1 MEQPL
6 CILWCSP
13 LPVLYKYGVWQRFVL
28 PVPPINMGNTH
39 EDVKVIRPDDV
50 PQKSANTLTSTKTH
64 RVLSI
69 LLKMYVQLQHTV
81 GDRDD
86 MSPAGETAAV
96 FRLVASKTATLRT
109 CGVPASKTDP
119 LLAPV
124 LDVVTLLRRR

>member
-69 LLKMYVQLQHTV
+69 LLKMYVRLQHTV

-86 MSPAGETAAV
+86 MSLAGKTAAV
-96 FRLVASKTATLRT
+96 FRLVASKTATSGRAV
-109 CGVPASKTDP
+109 CP
-119 LLAPV
+119 
-124 LDVVTLLRRR
+124 LRRSTPSWHQFWTL

>member
-1 MEQPL
+1 
-6 CILWCSP
+6 
-13 LPVLYKYGVWQRFVL
+13 
-28 PVPPINMGNTH
+28 
-39 EDVKVIRPDDV
+39 
-50 PQKSANTLTSTKTH
+50 
-64 RVLSI
+64 
-69 LLKMYVQLQHTV
+69 MYVQLQHTV

-86 MSPAGETAAV
+86 MSPAGKTAAV

>member
-1 MEQPL
+1 
-6 CILWCSP
+6 
-13 LPVLYKYGVWQRFVL
+13 VLYEYGVWQRFVL
-28 PVPPINMGNTH
+28 PVPPINMSNAH
-39 EDVKVIRPDDV
+39 EDVHVIRSDDA
-50 PQKSANTLTSTKTH
+50 PKKSGNTRTSKKTH

-86 MSPAGETAAV
+86 MSLAGKTAAV

-109 CGVPASKTDP
+109 CGVPASKVDP

-124 LDVVTLLRRR
+124 LDVVALLRRR

>member
-1 MEQPL
+1 M
-6 CILWCSP
+6 
-13 LPVLYKYGVWQRFVL
+13 
-28 PVPPINMGNTH
+28 PPINMSNAH
-39 EDVKVIRPDDV
+39 EDVHVIRSDDA
-50 PQKSANTLTSTKTH
+50 PKKSGNTRTSKKTH

-69 LLKMYVQLQHTV
+69 LLKMYVRLQHTV